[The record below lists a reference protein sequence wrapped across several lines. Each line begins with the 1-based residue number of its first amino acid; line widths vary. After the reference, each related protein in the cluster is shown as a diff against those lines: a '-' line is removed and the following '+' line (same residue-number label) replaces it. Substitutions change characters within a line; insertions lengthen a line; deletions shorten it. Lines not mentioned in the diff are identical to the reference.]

1 MNYVPGFVIALLAV
15 AAFLGVIYLVVFLLL
30 RPFLNAA
37 PLHTLRTAKL
47 YARAK
52 LAARKFPP
60 ADKFGEDVLDAY
72 LDRNVLRVTP
82 IPSVL
87 TKLRHTAKAV
97 YELEGFSLT
106 QRPLPNSLG
115 DTIEAARYRDQ
126 LIAFLAKASDNSA
139 LPNLTKTL
147 VAVFENFTA
156 QLPDGALMSTEDMGR
171 FIRIEPFTFYTSLID
186 IIARPGPAAMAV
198 TLPFFPTDAPDL
210 KLFKTIKDVLNH
222 NTQEASG
229 ITSDKSSKP
238 LVLAHQAEGPPRKVL
253 FDYLRNTPLLDLFNA
268 DIPFDIPQRTRF
280 EHHWIVAGTGHGKTQ
295 TLQSFIAN
303 DLELVAKDEATV
315 VVIDS
320 QGDLIRNIANLKVF
334 AEGQPLHGRLCLID
348 PTDVEY
354 PVALNFFDVG
364 LERINQYSQLHRE
377 RLLNGAIELLEFTL
391 GSLLQAEMTAKQST
405 MFRYLLRAMFVIPN
419 ATIHTFRELLEP
431 EGYEKYRDHLDRL
444 QGTAK
449 AFFATEFNTKE
460 FEQTK
465 RQVVRRIWGILEN
478 QTFERMFSHP
488 KNKLDLFAELNS
500 SKVIL
505 INTAKE
511 LLKQNGT
518 EIFGRFFIAAIAQA
532 TQERAIIAG
541 ASRKP
546 AFVYIDECQDYL
558 DQNVSLILEQARKF
572 NVGMILAHQYLGQ
585 LAPKLYDSFAANTS
599 IKFAGGVSS
608 QDARSF
614 SKMLRCEPEFIEEQA
629 KGHFAV
635 SVRNHTDRAVS
646 LRIPFGILEAKERM
660 TTEEARA
667 VRASMRE
674 KYAVHWQQVH
684 PEEPLVLAREVPPL
698 QPAEPAPPPS
708 PPVPRRAQQPP
719 PQPAQAPPEP
729 RRAPPAVVVTPPSR
743 ERPQSLPAPKKGD
756 IVIKPSDKW

>member
-1 MNYVPGFVIALLAV
+1 MLFLSSLHDAAKNRAAYRDVRRAAKRAKLPTPEDFAAHVMS
-15 AAFLGVIYLVVFLLL
+15 AAFSDGRPHTTIFYHLFDIAEAIYEAEGLTPDTIPKPPEFQNEIEAAHYRDTLARINRKLTDPAALRTAIEILAEAFRDFSAALPRSLLNTREEAQFSAPLYSLLKDVKNAVGWLL
-30 RPFLNAA
+30 RPFM
-37 PLHTLRTAKL
+37 
-47 YARAK
+47 RA
-52 LAARKFPP
+52 
-60 ADKFGEDVLDAY
+60 
-72 LDRNVLRVTP
+72 
-82 IPSVL
+82 
-87 TKLRHTAKAV
+87 
-97 YELEGFSLT
+97 ELERYSLFSPLT
-106 QRPLPNSLG
+106 DTLVRNIRIASGGTPNTKADDCLAPHEHKG
-115 DTIEAARYRDQ
+115 TDEEVINGYLADTPFRSI
-126 LIAFLAKASDNSA
+126 FA
-139 LPNLTKTL
+139 LP
-147 VAVFENFTA
+147 A
-156 QLPDGALMSTEDMGR
+156 
-171 FIRIEPFTFYTSLID
+171 PFSI
-186 IIARPGPAAMAV
+186 P
-198 TLPFFPTDAPDL
+198 
-210 KLFKTIKDVLNH
+210 K
-222 NTQEASG
+222 
-229 ITSDKSSKP
+229 
-238 LVLAHQAEGPPRKVL
+238 QA
-253 FDYLRNTPLLDLFNA
+253 
-268 DIPFDIPQRTRF
+268 RF

-303 DLELVAKDEATV
+303 DLESVAKDEATI

-320 QGDLIRNIANLKVF
+320 QGDLIRNIAGLKDF
-334 AEGQPLHGRLCLID
+334 AEGGPLHGKLCLID

-354 PVALNFFDVG
+354 PVALNFFDIG
-364 LERINQYSQLHRE
+364 LDRINRYSQLHRE

-391 GSLLQAEMTAKQST
+391 GSLLAAEMTSKQAT

-419 ATIHTFRELLEP
+419 STINTFRELLEP
-431 EGYEKYRDHLDRL
+431 DGYDKYREHLEKL

-449 AFFATEFNTKE
+449 AFFQSEFNTKE

-488 KNKLDLFAELNS
+488 KNKLDLFGELNS
-500 SKVIL
+500 GKVVL

-541 ASRKP
+541 AQRKP

-646 LRIPFGILEAKERM
+646 LGIPFGVLEAKERM
-660 TTEEARA
+660 TPEEARA
-667 VRASMRE
+667 ARASMRE

-684 PEEPLVLAREVPPL
+684 PEESLVLAQEVLPL
-698 QPAEPAPPPS
+698 QPAEPSPPPS

-729 RRAPPAVVVTPPSR
+729 RKAPPAVVVTPPSR
-743 ERPQSLPAPKKGD
+743 ERPESLPAPKKGD